1 MSGALPLSCGGAP
14 VCFWENRL
22 KQLST
27 IALALALAGV
37 LPHPVLAQDSLQAAP
52 EAASGFQEKTGWPAR
67 KYMVAAA
74 NPLAVDAGYQI
85 LRRGGSAIDAAIATQ
100 LVLTL
105 VEPQSSGIGGGAFMV
120 HYDGKDTQAF
130 DGRETAPSRADE
142 HLFERPD
149 GTPLSRTEG
158 VVGGRSVGAP
168 GVLRMLELAHRQ
180 HGKLPWKALF
190 EPAIRLS
197 EQGFAVSPRMHKMLA
212 GETHLRKDPVAVAYF
227 YDKNGQAW
235 PVGHVLKN
243 PALARTL
250 REIADGGAD
259 VFYTGRIARDIA
271 EKVARHP
278 TNPGLL
284 TARDIADYRPK
295 VRTPVCSDYRQYTVC
310 GMPPPSSGGIAVA
323 QMLGMFETFDM
334 KALAPKDGVP
344 GFDAVHVFSEVGRLA
359 YADRNRY
366 AADADF
372 VPLPG
377 RGIPSLIDKG
387 YLKQRAGLVGARSMG
402 EAKAGTPPGMEVAW
416 GTDNAI
422 ETPSTSHLS
431 VVDAEG
437 RGLAMTTTIEDAF
450 GSRQMVDGFMLN
462 NQLTDFSFSARDADG
477 PVANR
482 VEANK
487 RPRSAMSPTIVFEK
501 DSGKLVLTVGS
512 PGGPAIINYVA
523 KVLVGTLDWGLNV
536 QQAIALPNFGS
547 RNGPTELERGRFP
560 QATQDLLRAR
570 GHAIRVSDQT
580 SGLHGIER
588 IGVHGVQMWFGGADP
603 RREGIAKGD

>member
-1 MSGALPLSCGGAP
+1 MK
-14 VCFWENRL
+14 R
-22 KQLST
+22 LST
-27 IALALALAGV
+27 LALGLAFAGF
-37 LPHPVLAQDSLQAAP
+37 LPQPVLAQDSLQAAP
-52 EAASGFQEKTGWPAR
+52 EAASGFQEKAGWPAQ

-74 NPLAVDAGYQI
+74 NPLAVDAGYQV

-120 HYDGKDTQAF
+120 HYDGKQTQAF

-142 HLFERPD
+142 HLFERKD

-180 HGKLPWKALF
+180 HGKLPWKTLF

-212 GETHLRKDPVAVAYF
+212 GETHLRKDPVARAYF
-227 YDKNGQAW
+227 YDQAGEPW

-250 REIADGGAD
+250 REIAEGGAD

-284 TARDIADYRPK
+284 SARDIADYRPK

-344 GFDAVHVFSEVGRLA
+344 GAEAVHVFSEVGRLA

-366 AADADF
+366 AADTDF

-377 RGIPSLIDKG
+377 RGIPSLVDKG
-387 YLKQRAGLVGARSMG
+387 YLKARAALVGARSMG
-402 EAKAGTPPGMEVAW
+402 EATAGTPPGMDVAW

-431 VVDAEG
+431 VVDANG
-437 RGLAMTTTIEDAF
+437 MGLAMTTTIEDAF

-487 RPRSAMSPTIVFEK
+487 RPRSAMSPTIVFERA
-501 DSGKLVLTVGS
+501 SGRLVLTVGS

-588 IGVHGVQMWFGGADP
+588 IQVHGVPMWFGGADP

>member
-1 MSGALPLSCGGAP
+1 MPGCRARGAGRAP
-14 VCFWENRL
+14 VCFLENRL
-22 KQLST
+22 NNFNKF
-27 IALALALAGV
+27 ALGLLAGSAFAW
-37 LPHPVLAQDSLQAAP
+37 PVLAQDSQQAAP
-52 EAASGFQEKTGWPAR
+52 EAASGFTEKAGWPAQ

-100 LVLTL
+100 MMLTL

-120 HYDGKDTQAF
+120 HYDGRQTQAF
-130 DGRETAPSRADE
+130 DGRETAPSKADE

-149 GTPLSRTEG
+149 GTPLSRAEG
-158 VVGGRSVGAP
+158 IVGGRSVGAP
-168 GVLRMLELAHRQ
+168 GALRMLELAHRQ
-180 HGKLPWKALF
+180 HGKLPWKTLF
-190 EPAIRLS
+190 EPAIRMA
-197 EQGFAVSPRMHKMLA
+197 EGGFAVSPRMHKMLA
-212 GETHLRKDPVAVAYF
+212 GDAYLRKDPVALAHF
-227 YDKNGQAW
+227 YDKDGQAW
-235 PVGHVLKN
+235 PVGHILKN
-243 PALARTL
+243 PALASTL

-259 VFYTGRIARDIA
+259 VFYKGHIARDIA
-271 EKVARHP
+271 AKVASHP

-284 TARDIADYRPK
+284 SAQDIADYRAK
-295 VRTPVCSDYRQYTVC
+295 VRTPVCSDYRAYTVC

-334 KALAPKDGVP
+334 KALAPQDGVP

-377 RGIPSLIDKG
+377 RGIPSLIDKT
-387 YLKQRAGLVGARSMG
+387 YLKERATLVGARSMG
-402 EAKAGTPPGMEVAW
+402 EAKAGTPPGMNVAW

-422 ETPSTSHLS
+422 ELPSTSHIS
-431 VVDAEG
+431 VVDSDG
-437 RGLAMTTTIEDAF
+437 RGLAITTTIEDAF

-462 NQLTDFSFSARDADG
+462 NQLTDFSFSARDAGG

-487 RPRSAMSPTIVFEK
+487 RPRSAMSPTIVFER
-501 DSGKLVLTVGS
+501 DSGKLVLAIGS

-560 QATQDLLRAR
+560 EATLDLLRAR
-570 GHAIRVSDQT
+570 GHAIRVSEQT

-588 IGVHGVQMWFGGADP
+588 ITVHGVPMWFGGADP

>member
-1 MSGALPLSCGGAP
+1 MPGCRARGAGRAP
-14 VCFWENRL
+14 VCFLENRL
-22 KQLST
+22 NNFNKF
-27 IALALALAGV
+27 ALGLLAGSAFAW
-37 LPHPVLAQDSLQAAP
+37 PALAQDSQQAAP
-52 EAASGFQEKTGWPAR
+52 EAASGFTEKAGWPAQ

-100 LVLTL
+100 MMLTL

-120 HYDGKDTQAF
+120 HYDGRQTQAF
-130 DGRETAPSRADE
+130 DGRETAPSKADE

-149 GTPLSRTEG
+149 GTPLSRAEG
-158 VVGGRSVGAP
+158 IVGGRSVGAP
-168 GVLRMLELAHRQ
+168 GALRMLELAHRQ
-180 HGKLPWKALF
+180 HGKLPWKTLF
-190 EPAIRLS
+190 EPAIRMA
-197 EQGFAVSPRMHKMLA
+197 EGGFAVSPRMHKMLA
-212 GETHLRKDPVAVAYF
+212 GDAYLRKDPVALAHF
-227 YDKNGQAW
+227 YDKDGQAW
-235 PVGHVLKN
+235 PVGHILKN
-243 PALARTL
+243 PALASTL

-259 VFYTGRIARDIA
+259 VFYKGHIARDIA
-271 EKVARHP
+271 AKVASHP

-284 TARDIADYRPK
+284 SARDIADYRPK
-295 VRTPVCSDYRQYTVC
+295 IRTPVCSDYRAYTVC

-323 QMLGMFETFDM
+323 QMLGMFESFDM
-334 KALAPKDGVP
+334 KALAPKNGVP
-344 GFDAVHVFSEVGRLA
+344 DAQAVHVFSEVGRLA

-366 AADADF
+366 AADTDF

-377 RGIPSLIDKG
+377 AGLPSLIDKG
-387 YLKQRAGLVGARSMG
+387 YMKQRASLIGAASMG
-402 EAKAGTPPGMEVAW
+402 EAPAGTPPGMHVAW

-422 ETPSTSHLS
+422 ETPSTSHVS
-431 VVDAEG
+431 VVDANG
-437 RGLAMTTTIEDAF
+437 MGLAMTTTIEDAF

-487 RPRSAMSPTIVFEK
+487 RPRSAMSPTVVFDRK
-501 DSGKLVLTVGS
+501 TGKLVLVIGS

-536 QQAIALPNFGS
+536 QEAIALPNFGS
-547 RNGPTELERGRFP
+547 RNGPTELEKGRFP
-560 QATQDLLRAR
+560 QQTIDLLRAR
-570 GHAIRVSDQT
+570 GHAIRISEQT

-588 IGVHGVQMWFGGADP
+588 IEVHGVPLWFGGADP
-603 RREGIAKGD
+603 RREGVAKGD

>member
-1 MSGALPLSCGGAP
+1 MKP
-14 VCFWENRL
+14 
-22 KQLST
+22 LST
-27 IALALALAGV
+27 IALGLALAGV
-37 LPHPVLAQDSLQAAP
+37 FTFPAVAQDSLQAAP
-52 EAASGFQEKTGWPAR
+52 EAASGYAVKTGWPAQ

-120 HYDGKDTQAF
+120 HYDGKHTQAF
-130 DGRETAPSRADE
+130 DGRETAPSKADE

-149 GTPLSRTEG
+149 GSPMSRTEG
-158 VVGGRSVGAP
+158 VIGGRSVGAP

-180 HGKLPWKALF
+180 HGKLAWKDLF

-197 EQGFAVSPRMHKMLA
+197 EQGFAVSPRMNKMLA
-212 GETHLRKDPVAVAYF
+212 GETFLAKDPAAAAYF
-227 YDKNGQAW
+227 YDPAGKPW
-235 PVGHVLKN
+235 PVGHILKN
-243 PALARTL
+243 PLLAKTL
-250 REIADGGAD
+250 REIAAGGAD
-259 VFYTGRIARDIA
+259 VFYNGHIARDIA
-271 EKVARHP
+271 AKVASHP

-284 TARDIADYRPK
+284 SARDIADYRAK

-334 KALAPKDGVP
+334 KKLAPKDGVP
-344 GFDAVHVFSEVGRLA
+344 GAEAVHVFSEVGRLA

-377 RGIPSLIDKG
+377 RGIPSLIDKT
-387 YLKQRAGLVGARSMG
+387 YLQQRATLVGARSMG
-402 EAKAGTPPGMEVAW
+402 EAKAGTPPGMNVAW

-422 ETPSTSHLS
+422 ELPSTSHIS
-431 VVDAEG
+431 VVDG
-437 RGLAMTTTIEDAF
+437 NGMGLAITTTIEDAF

-487 RPRSAMSPTIVFEK
+487 RPRSAMSPTIVFERE
-501 DSGKLVLTVGS
+501 SGKLVLAIGS

-536 QQAIALPNFGS
+536 QEAIALPNFGS

-560 QATQDLLRAR
+560 QATLDLLRAR
-570 GHAIRVSDQT
+570 GHAIRVSEQT

-588 IGVHGVQMWFGGADP
+588 ITVHGVPMWFGGADP